1 MALTIDKDKLLEL
14 KEKIKAEM
22 ARRNCSYGSLSEYAG
37 TDYDFT
43 NEPELD
49 ELVYADFGSKTINL
63 ALKINDVYIDEE
75 KAITFSNVNQTG
87 DYCDV
92 DFIEK
97 IGEALSSWES
107 EETTSATTSCRG
119 QCTGL
124 CAGSCFSTCV
134 SGCTGTGSGKS
145 GNNNA
150 CGSCTGNC
158 SYACLYDCGTNC
170 KNSCA

>member
-22 ARRNCSYGSLSEYAG
+22 ARRSCSYGSLSEYAG

-63 ALKINDVYIDEE
+63 ALKINDIYIDEE

-97 IGEALSSWES
+97 ISNKIDQWSQENEDSSV
-107 EETTSATTSCRG
+107 TSCRG
-119 QCTGL
+119 
-124 CAGSCFSTCV
+124 
-134 SGCTGTGSGKS
+134 
-145 GNNNA
+145 
-150 CGSCTGNC
+150 
-158 SYACLYDCGTNC
+158 
-170 KNSCA
+170 